1 MAAFS
6 REKIEG
12 GAERTC
18 DRRVR
23 NPVVPICQPRSA
35 LENPVLVP
43 PSTGF
48 FCEYQFSRNRES
60 SVRPLFA
67 PVAGELMPGQG
78 QLDETLPV
86 RTFGR
91 HGALHR
97 RLGFMLWI
105 VLGTHEANSSRTIW
119 TSAWQ
124 FRPYDCGVNAVPADL
139 RRDLTRAS
147 VGPPATIVG
156 LRRTDL

>member
-1 MAAFS
+1 M
-6 REKIEG
+6 
-12 GAERTC
+12 
-18 DRRVR
+18 
-23 NPVVPICQPRSA
+23 
-35 LENPVLVP
+35 LVP

-124 FRPYDCGVNAVPADL
+124 FRPYDCGVMPSSRMCDAIQFTHLSND
-139 RRDLTRAS
+139 
-147 VGPPATIVG
+147 PPRLGA
-156 LRRTDL
+156 

>member
-1 MAAFS
+1 M
-6 REKIEG
+6 
-12 GAERTC
+12 
-18 DRRVR
+18 
-23 NPVVPICQPRSA
+23 VPICQPRSA

-48 FCEYQFSRNRES
+48 FCEFEFSRKSMS

-124 FRPYDCGVNAVPADL
+124 FRPYDCGVNAVVVDL
-139 RRDLTRAS
+139 RRDPTHAS
-147 VGPPATIVG
+147 VERAATIVG
-156 LRRTDL
+156 LMPTDL

>member
-1 MAAFS
+1 
-6 REKIEG
+6 
-12 GAERTC
+12 
-18 DRRVR
+18 
-23 NPVVPICQPRSA
+23 
-35 LENPVLVP
+35 
-43 PSTGF
+43 
-48 FCEYQFSRNRES
+48 
-60 SVRPLFA
+60 
-67 PVAGELMPGQG
+67 
-78 QLDETLPV
+78 LPV

-124 FRPYDCGVNAVPADL
+124 FRPYDCGVNAVLADL

-147 VGPPATIVG
+147 VERPATIVC

>member
-1 MAAFS
+1 
-6 REKIEG
+6 
-12 GAERTC
+12 
-18 DRRVR
+18 
-23 NPVVPICQPRSA
+23 
-35 LENPVLVP
+35 VLVP

-48 FCEYQFSRNRES
+48 FCEYGYRRES
-60 SVRPLFA
+60 VGSVRPLFA
-67 PVAGELMPGQG
+67 PVAGELMPGQS

-86 RTFGR
+86 GTFGR

-124 FRPYDCGVNAVPADL
+124 FRPYDCGVNAVLGVCDSIQFTRLSGLDAHRSVKCVTAGARRL
-139 RRDLTRAS
+139 R
-147 VGPPATIVG
+147 
-156 LRRTDL
+156 